1 MAHWSTVDCEFDA
14 LFASIV
20 RFSIRGL
27 SKARCAVVLVPVPE
41 LSLDSIQSILVF
53 PPGCQAAALGLCV
66 FQDIALVL
74 VNIAMCMCE
83 CLPACLPACLS
94 VSACVCLP
102 VCLSLPSV
110 IALQHWILFQQRYS
124 EKA

>member
-14 LFASIV
+14 LFASNV

-41 LSLDSIQSILVF
+41 RSLYWSF
-53 PPGCQAAALGLCV
+53 PQAAGLRV

-83 CLPACLPACLS
+83 CLP
-94 VSACVCLP
+94 ACVCLP